1 MNVKM
6 MVFANDGKML
16 EIIVCYG
23 LCYILY
29 EWSYRNCDAHSFV
42 ADVMLFYVCEVE
54 Q

>member
-1 MNVKM
+1 M
-6 MVFANDGKML
+6 MVFVNDDEML
-16 EIIVCYG
+16 EIIVRDE

-42 ADVMLFYVCEVE
+42 ADMMLFYVCKVE